1 MCVTPG
7 LWTSLVYLL
16 QCLCVWECLRDSVLK
31 NLAKVVGPG
40 IVPYLEPVVSFR
52 GKKTVFVAM
61 PMLERA
67 RLWDQKL
74 SWYIRLANSDQQLC
88 CEGRSSFGPSTSFSG
103 CGLEFLF
110 YNLTWGEKKS
120 ILLYEQQKMLHVPV
134 ADLNQRHA
142 PTPAHH
148 HYHHQNSCT
157 PIIWTTLDRYKV
169 LLPMPKPCIIS
180 SFHPRMFW
188 TIGSVEFWWYFQTI
202 GRTPGDVA

>member
-1 MCVTPG
+1 MCYLLVKMCVTPG

-110 YNLTWGEKKS
+110 YNLTWGEKK
-120 ILLYEQQKMLHVPV
+120 IHLTIWAAKD
-134 ADLNQRHA
+134 A
-142 PTPAHH
+142 
-148 HYHHQNSCT
+148 SCSCCWFESKACSHT
-157 PIIWTTLDRYKV
+157 CSPS
-169 LLPMPKPCIIS
+169 LPSPK
-180 SFHPRMFW
+180 
-188 TIGSVEFWWYFQTI
+188 
-202 GRTPGDVA
+202 